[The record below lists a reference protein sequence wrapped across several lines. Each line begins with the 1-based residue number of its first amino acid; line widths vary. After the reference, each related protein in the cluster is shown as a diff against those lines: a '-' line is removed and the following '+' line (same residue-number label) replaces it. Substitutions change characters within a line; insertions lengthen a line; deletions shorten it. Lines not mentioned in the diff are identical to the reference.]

1 MPGFNRESA
10 GTSSKT
16 GRFADPFS
24 GVSRILMTNKIIASA
39 AAAAFLFAGA
49 ASGFA
54 QQNPHSEHAEHAEKK
69 KGSGWKERDVFHE
82 VMGGTFHPM
91 EEGDFK
97 PIRARAKEMAEKA
110 EKWAKSTAPKEF
122 DSPKI
127 KETLA
132 KLVAES
138 KALADLVAAN
148 AGDEEIKGKLT
159 ALHDRFHEIVGQCK
173 ESADAHKKGDH

>member
-1 MPGFNRESA
+1 MSIKF
-10 GTSSKT
+10 
-16 GRFADPFS
+16 
-24 GVSRILMTNKIIASA
+24 IASA
-39 AAAAFLFAGA
+39 TAAAFLFAGT
-49 ASGFA
+49 ASGVP
-54 QQNPHSEHAEHAEKK
+54 QQNPHKEHQEHAEKK
-69 KGSGWKERDVFHE
+69 KGSGWKERDIFHE

-110 EKWAKSTAPKEF
+110 EKWATSTAPKEF
-122 DSPKI
+122 NSPKI

-138 KALADLVAAN
+138 KALADRVAAN
-148 AGDEEIKGKLT
+148 AGDTEIKEKLT
-159 ALHDRFHEIVGQCK
+159 ALHDRFHEIVGQCR